1 MNAKTMFGI
10 LTSLVMLAG
19 TACGAADGTSA
30 EADTSVQEDILSA
43 KTFTADSS
51 NVKLLGRN
59 YLADDGTL
67 WVVHSASGVEFSWLT
82 NSPIGGGQVDIP
94 VEIRGSSRAFS
105 WMNCP

>member
-19 TACGAADGTSA
+19 TACVAADGTSA
-30 EADTSVQEDILSA
+30 EADTSVQEDTLSA

-67 WVVHSASGVEFSWLT
+67 WVVHSASGVEFSFMGT
-82 NSPIGGGQVDIP
+82 KASVTIVGDSGAGTAQNSG
-94 VEIRGSSRAFS
+94 
-105 WMNCP
+105 N

>member
-1 MNAKTMFGI
+1 MFGI

-30 EADTSVQEDILSA
+30 EADTSVQEDTLSA

-67 WVVHSASGVEFSWLT
+67 WVVHSASAW
-82 NSPIGGGQVDIP
+82 
-94 VEIRGSSRAFS
+94 SSASREQRLPLPLWETAVRALLRTAEMKPALQF
-105 WMNCP
+105 M